1 MNTYDVPAPR
11 YTSYPTVPA
20 WSAGFGAKDH
30 LAALARASEP
40 LSLYLHIPFCR
51 ERCLFCGCNVA
62 IAKQRETADPYLER
76 VEAELAIVSSVLG
89 RRKLRSMH
97 WGGGTPTFLDEAQLE
112 RVFDGISKHFE
123 LNGDLSIEIDPRV
136 TTVAQLKK
144 LRELGFDR
152 VSMGVQDFDARVQ
165 QAIGRTQPRSDTAI
179 LLAAARLLG
188 FTSVNF
194 DLIYGLPHQTRES
207 WQRTLDEVVDLE
219 PDRIAVF
226 AMAYVPNLKPHQRRL
241 PILPEGADKLALFEQ
256 AVATFTAKGWD
267 FIGMDHFA
275 RPEDD
280 LARAS
285 RSGRLRRN
293 FQGYT
298 TDDAQIVGIGA
309 SSISDVGGAF
319 AQNEVGLAKYY
330 ASIDAGQLATVRG
343 LVRTRDDDVRGEIIT
358 DLMCNFRCDLGPGF
372 DSEVERLRPFATDG
386 LVELDGRA
394 VRVTDRGRRYVR
406 NVAMIFDAHLDP
418 CATHAKAI

>member
-1 MNTYDVPAPR
+1 
-11 YTSYPTVPA
+11 
-20 WSAGFGAKDH
+20 
-30 LAALARASEP
+30 
-40 LSLYLHIPFCR
+40 
-51 ERCLFCGCNVA
+51 
-62 IAKQRETADPYLER
+62 
-76 VEAELAIVSSVLG
+76 
-89 RRKLRSMH
+89 
-97 WGGGTPTFLDEAQLE
+97 
-112 RVFDGISKHFE
+112 
-123 LNGDLSIEIDPRV
+123 
-136 TTVAQLKK
+136 
-144 LRELGFDR
+144 
-152 VSMGVQDFDARVQ
+152 MGVQDFDARVQ
-165 QAIGRTQPRSDTAI
+165 QAIGRTQPRSDTAV
-179 LLAAARLLG
+179 LLGAARLFG

-241 PILPEGADKLALFEQ
+241 PVLPEGEDKLALFEQ
-256 AVATFTAKGWD
+256 AVSAFTANGWD

-275 RPEDD
+275 RPEDG

-298 TDDAQIVGIGA
+298 TDDAQIIGIGA
-309 SSISDVGGAF
+309 SAISDVGGAF

-330 ASIDAGQLATVRG
+330 GAIDAGRLSTVRG
-343 LVRTRDDDVRGEIIT
+343 LARTGDDELRGAIIA
-358 DLMCNFRCDLGPGF
+358 DLMCNFRCELGPGF
-372 DSEVERLRPFATDG
+372 AAELARLRTFSVDG
-386 LVELDGRA
+386 LVEIEGRT

-418 CATHAKAI
+418 GATHAKAI